1 MTILG
6 LILVL
11 IVLALLLP
19 ALGVK
24 ADPQIMRVVTII
36 LVIAAVVW
44 LFTGSGLIH
53 A

>member
-11 IVLALLLP
+11 ILLAVLLP
-19 ALGVK
+19 VAGVSL
-24 ADPQIMRVVTII
+24 DPQIMRII
-36 LVIAAVVW
+36 LVLLVIAAVVW
-44 LFTGSGLIH
+44 LFTGSGLLR